1 MKRIINQVLGPCT
14 KIIDFKLFIITNDF
28 GAIVYNFKTRSF
40 SIVRGDVNSSFG
52 LCSSTISFLRSPQL
66 QYSAVTFV
74 KVRFEKL
81 VNKDPGEGPKSPTFS
96 KTISD
101 EALKPSRPNR
111 PLL

>member
-14 KIIDFKLFIITNDF
+14 KIIDFKLYIITNDF
-28 GAIVYNFKTRSF
+28 GAIAYNFKTRSF

-74 KVRFEKL
+74 KVRFGKL
-81 VNKDPGEGPKSPTFS
+81 VNKDPGEGP
-96 KTISD
+96 
-101 EALKPSRPNR
+101 
-111 PLL
+111 